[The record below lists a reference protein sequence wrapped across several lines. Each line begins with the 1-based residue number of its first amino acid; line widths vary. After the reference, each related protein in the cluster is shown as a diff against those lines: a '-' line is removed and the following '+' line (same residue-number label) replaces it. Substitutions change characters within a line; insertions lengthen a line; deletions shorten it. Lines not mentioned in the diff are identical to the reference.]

1 LFVEADRPSRLE
13 ITALAHSA
21 ARQILLLLFNL
32 AFMSDQLILVTDD
45 GAQLNAKAEMHER
58 GFVLH
63 SRSGTDRNR
72 DYRAALELLLSRLDG
87 ARITY
92 RIYLDSKPVQGIDLA
107 QRELS
112 FDRMSPVPT
121 RFDELVRAMN
131 KGSSSHGAWRRLL
144 IETPGTGPA
153 RLREVVEGKGN
164 VVRLPASELRKVKPS
179 HIHKAVRKLLDGGDT
194 PNFAPSREY
203 DALTDTG
210 IPLAPKKVFGLALEE
225 ALGIETYPGHFSAG
239 WGQICFELL
248 QEAGLWIVP
257 KNGGAPRPKPDPKL
271 IESELANFAPTEEEL
286 SWIEGNPKIVS
297 HLKRERA
304 PGLAKEK
311 RDAFI
316 AEHKRLF
323 CEDCKLDPVEQYG
336 PEAGSACIEV
346 HHHRTHVANMKP
358 SHKTSMDDLKC
369 LCANCHR
376 VLHRKLALGLSE
388 SRAIQSN

>member
-1 LFVEADRPSRLE
+1 
-13 ITALAHSA
+13 
-21 ARQILLLLFNL
+21 
-32 AFMSDQLILVTDD
+32 MSDQLILVTDD
-45 GAQLNAKAEMHER
+45 GAQLNAKVEMHEL
-58 GFVLH
+58 GLILH

-72 DYRAALELLLSRLDG
+72 DYRAAFEMLLSRLDG
-87 ARITY
+87 ARIAY

-121 RFDELVRAMN
+121 RFDDLVRAMN

-164 VVRLPASELRKVKPS
+164 VVRLPASDLRKVKSS
-179 HIHKAVRKLLDGGDT
+179 HIHKAVQTLLDGGDA

-225 ALGIETYPGHFSAG
+225 ALGIEVHPGHFSAG

-248 QEAGLWIVP
+248 EDAGLWIVP
-257 KNGGAPRPKPDPKL
+257 KKEGKARPKPNQTE
-271 IESELANFAPTEEEL
+271 ITAELADFAPTEEER
-286 SWIEGNPKIVS
+286 SWIEGNPKIAS
-297 HLKRERA
+297 HLRRERH
-304 PGLAKEK
+304 PGLAGEK
-311 RDAFI
+311 RAQFI
-316 AEHKRLF
+316 AEHGRLF
-323 CEDCKLDPVEQYG
+323 CEDCKLDPAEQYG
-336 PEAGSACIEV
+336 QEAGSACIEV
-346 HHHRTHVANMKP
+346 HHHITHVAKMQP
-358 SHKTSMDDLKC
+358 GHKTSLEDLKC

-376 VLHRKLALGLSE
+376 VLHRKLALGFADAS
-388 SRAIQSN
+388 